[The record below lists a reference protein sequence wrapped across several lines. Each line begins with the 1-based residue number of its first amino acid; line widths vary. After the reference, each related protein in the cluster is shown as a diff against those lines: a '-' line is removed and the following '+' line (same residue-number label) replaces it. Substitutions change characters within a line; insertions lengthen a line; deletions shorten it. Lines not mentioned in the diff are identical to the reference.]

1 MKNLILLFVLFSSFY
16 SSQEYYFDYKC
27 YDNETQLKGRYKGNK
42 RTNIIYFNSQN
53 KDFIAYDYSF
63 SQESKRSFFLYD
75 YKNKGLINSY
85 SINKK
90 SEFSSLKFLQTS
102 QLNINKDEI
111 EMKSIDVEKISENV
125 FIIKTFSSLKR
136 KLPNLELK
144 MVVEKSNFP
153 MPEIRFMDLTP
164 NIHSKIYNALLL
176 KLDSPNYRIVNVTT
190 DYKNRVIMHDDISQ
204 CEKINLKFLNDPKFQ

>member
-1 MKNLILLFVLFSSFY
+1 MKNLILFSSFY

-125 FIIKTFSSLKR
+125 FIIKTFSSLK
-136 KLPNLELK
+136 E
-144 MVVEKSNFP
+144 
-153 MPEIRFMDLTP
+153 
-164 NIHSKIYNALLL
+164 NA
-176 KLDSPNYRIVNVTT
+176 PI
-190 DYKNRVIMHDDISQ
+190 
-204 CEKINLKFLNDPKFQ
+204 LN